1 MVLDLVVIVILSLIT
16 QQFVDTIKKAVKFNK
31 GYAYIDEKV
40 NLKVVIAI
48 IVSVVLCVASG
59 VDIFELIGI
68 EMMIPHIGEI
78 ITGVLVSNG
87 ASSVQNL
94 IEKITEIKGGGAN

>member
-1 MVLDLVVIVILSLIT
+1 MVLELVVIVILSLIT

-31 GYAYIDEKV
+31 GYAYIDNKV

-78 ITGVLVSNG
+78 ITGILVSNG

>member
-1 MVLDLVVIVILSLIT
+1 MVLDLIVIVILSLIT

-48 IVSVVLCVASG
+48 IVSVVLCVVSG
-59 VDIFELIGI
+59 VNIFELLGI

-94 IEKITEIKGGGAN
+94 IEKITEIKGGAN

>member
-31 GYAYIDEKV
+31 GYAYIDKKV

-48 IVSVVLCVASG
+48 IVSIVLCVASD
-59 VDIFELIGI
+59 VNIFELLGI

-94 IEKITEIKGGGAN
+94 IEKITEIKGGAN